1 MAEETEEFAELLR
14 ELKARSGQSYAGLA
28 KRLHMSTSTVHR
40 YCNGDAVPAEYAPV
54 ERFARVCGAKPEELV
69 ELHRHWILAD
79 AARRRKAATSRAVA
93 APAAAPAAAEGAA
106 EADASPV
113 PGVPAQGA
121 AATSV
126 SSAAAGPSSGAAHPS
141 RPAGRL
147 PTTRLAL
154 LGAAVV
160 AIAATS
166 AVMVGH
172 AASPDRGSADHDD
185 ARRPQQAQPY
195 AAPSRASTPKPLTA
209 SPPSALPLLPS
220 PALSGGTATPAPGI
234 PSEAPTPSAGPK
246 KPDGGG
252 GGDSAA
258 GIPLTVA
265 TRPYVWQ
272 DHCDQYYLTDRQPP
286 FMPPPPEEQD
296 APGWAAN
303 LRAVAGGRTDVE
315 LSVQGKGREA
325 VVLHALRVRVVERSA
340 PLSWSAYAMGSGC
353 GGGLTPAFHDVDLD
367 AGQPQARAKGGMQG
381 DIAIPATD
389 FPYKVSSTDP
399 QVLKVTAHTE
409 GHDVSW
415 YLELEWS
422 SGDRHGTVRVDDH
435 GRPFR
440 TSAIKDR
447 PQYFYWLGK
456 NVWSP
461 VEGENRSK

>member
-14 ELKARSGQSYAGLA
+14 ELKSRSGQSYAGLA

-93 APAAAPAAAEGAA
+93 APSATEGATEGAA

-113 PGVPAQGA
+113 PGAPAQGA
-121 AATSV
+121 AATPV
-126 SSAAAGPSSGAAHPS
+126 SSAAAGPSSGGAHPS

-154 LGAAVV
+154 IGAVVV
-160 AIAATS
+160 AIAAAS
-166 AVMVGH
+166 AAVVGY
-172 AASPDRGSADHDD
+172 AASPGRGSAAHDD
-185 ARRPQQAQPY
+185 ARRPQQAQSPT
-195 AAPSRASTPKPLTA
+195 APGRTSIPKPLLSSPSA
-209 SPPSALPLLPS
+209 SP
-220 PALSGGTATPAPGI
+220 SGGTVAPAPDA
-234 PSEAPTPSAGPK
+234 PSEAPSEAPGPK
-246 KPDGGG
+246 APS
-252 GGDSAA
+252 GGDSAPA
-258 GIPLTVA
+258 AVPLTVS

-272 DHCDQYYLTDRQPP
+272 DRCDQYYLTDRQPP

-325 VVLHALRVRVVERSA
+325 VVLHALRVRVVKRSA
-340 PLSWSAYAMGSGC
+340 PLSWNAYAMGSGC
-353 GGGLTPAFHDVDLD
+353 GGGLTPAFHDLDLD
-367 AGQPQARAKGGMQG
+367 AGQPRVRAMGGMQG

-399 QVLKVTAHTE
+399 QVLKVYARTE
-409 GHDVSW
+409 SHDVSW

-422 SGDRHGTVRVDDH
+422 SGDRHGTVRIDDH

>member
-93 APAAAPAAAEGAA
+93 APVAAAPAAATEGAA
-106 EADASPV
+106 EA
-113 PGVPAQGA
+113 A
-121 AATSV
+121 ATAGATSV
-126 SSAAAGPSSGAAHPS
+126 SSAAAGPSSSGAHPS

-147 PTTRLAL
+147 PTTGKTTRLAL

-166 AVMVGH
+166 AVMVGY
-172 AASPDRGSADHDD
+172 AASPDRGSAAHDD

-195 AAPSRASTPKPLTA
+195 AAPGRTSTPKPLAA
-209 SPPSALPLLPS
+209 SPPSALPLPPS
-220 PALSGGTATPAPGI
+220 PSGSTGAPAPDMPGI
-234 PSEAPTPSAGPK
+234 PSEAPSTGPK

-252 GGDSAA
+252 GDSTA

-272 DHCDQYYLTDRQPP
+272 DHCGQYYLTDRQPP

-340 PLSWSAYAMGSGC
+340 PLSWTAYAMGSGC

-367 AGQPQARAKGGMQG
+367 AGQPRARATGGMQG

-399 QVLKVTAHTE
+399 QVLKVTAHTK

-461 VEGENRSK
+461 VEGENRSE

>member
-93 APAAAPAAAEGAA
+93 APAATEGAA
-106 EADASPV
+106 EA
-113 PGVPAQGA
+113 A
-121 AATSV
+121 ATAGATSV
-126 SSAAAGPSSGAAHPS
+126 SSVAAGPPSGGAHPS

-147 PTTRLAL
+147 PTTGKTTRLAL

-166 AVMVGH
+166 AVMVGY
-172 AASPDRGSADHDD
+172 AASPDRGSAAPDE

-195 AAPSRASTPKPLTA
+195 AAPGRTSTPKPLLSSPSA
-209 SPPSALPLLPS
+209 SPSASPS
-220 PALSGGTATPAPGI
+220 GVTAAPAPPDI
-234 PSEAPTPSAGPK
+234 PSEAPSTGPK
-246 KPDGGG
+246 KPNGGS

-272 DHCDQYYLTDRQPP
+272 DHCGQYYLTDRQPS

-296 APGWAAN
+296 APGWTAN
-303 LRAVAGGRTDVE
+303 LRAVAGGQTDVE

-340 PLSWSAYAMGSGC
+340 PLSWTAYAMGSGC
-353 GGGLTPAFHDVDLD
+353 GGGLTPSFHDVDLD
-367 AGQPQARAKGGMQG
+367 AGQPQARAKGGVQG

-399 QVLKVTAHTE
+399 QVLKVTAHTK

-461 VEGENRSK
+461 VEGENRSD